1 MDVYNKKSDRM
12 LALDV
17 YTGVITA
24 DNVKALVAMEL
35 FIVDNSMG
43 KCSFCPC
50 QIAPFTKQNNP
61 RQPVQDIFV

>member
-1 MDVYNKKSDRM
+1 M
-12 LALDV
+12 LALDM

-35 FIVDNSMG
+35 FIVDNSTG

-50 QIAPFTKQNNP
+50 QIAPFTKQP
-61 RQPVQDIFV
+61 MSASPGYFLFKKHHLETV